1 MGAGLN
7 RIFEF
12 TPTQESVLVSRVLVS
27 VHKAVDENFP
37 GALQTSR
44 QFTKTVFSD
53 NPGESTAIDRVVP
66 LPPPSN
72 PGEPLSNA
80 EASEASGQKEQVE
93 VPPSPSKAQSWVTF
107 VEPIKSGI
115 DKKEISQKT
124 GAPQESQFNPFAHD
138 EKADWG
144 LRILIA
150 ALLSGLIL
158 LGWILLM

>member
-1 MGAGLN
+1 MN

-12 TPTQESVLVSRVLVS
+12 TPTQESVLVSRVLVA

-53 NPGESTAIDRVVP
+53 SPGESTAIDRVVP

-72 PGEPLSNA
+72 PGEPLGKRES
-80 EASEASGQKEQVE
+80 SESGEPGRHME
-93 VPPSPSKAQSWVTF
+93 VPGSPAKHQNWVTF
-107 VEPIKSGI
+107 VDPIKSGI
-115 DKKEISQKT
+115 DQKEISQQT
-124 GAPQESQFNPFAHD
+124 RSSPQESQFNPFAHD
-138 EKADWG
+138 EKPDWG

-158 LGWILLM
+158 LGWILLS